1 MRNHFG
7 IREYLHVHKLHSD
20 DTKFSYTGK
29 VYSNVF
35 TAFAKTAQLP
45 SVNDVRP
52 KVKMASAPERIG
64 KNVLVKGAY
73 LVEFAVDAAEK
84 TQART
89 ITNSLQRSHGIDP
102 SAVTIRRS
110 IQSSLF
116 SGTSFS
122 VDRDHPVEAIESIEG
137 IVAAYPIYTIPRPQP
152 VRTLGYSELYSTGS
166 DTINSYNSTGISY
179 MHDMY
184 KNFGAG
190 VRVCKLA
197 SK

>member
-1 MRNHFG
+1 
-7 IREYLHVHKLHSD
+7 
-20 DTKFSYTGK
+20 
-29 VYSNVF
+29 
-35 TAFAKTAQLP
+35 
-45 SVNDVRP
+45 
-52 KVKMASAPERIG
+52 MAPAPEKVG
-64 KNVLVKGAY
+64 NNVLVKGAY
-73 LVEFAVDAAEK
+73 LVEFALDAGVK

-89 ITNSLQRSHGIDP
+89 ITRSLQLSHSIDP

-122 VDRDHPVEAIESIEG
+122 VDQDHPVEAIENIEG
-137 IVAAYPIYTIPRPQP
+137 IVAVYPIYTIPRPQP

-179 MHDMY
+179 IHDVY

-190 VRVCKLA
+190 VRVCKLVLT
-197 SK
+197 